1 MRFEGYAVGP
11 SDLSRSS
18 TLEYLSVPSNKY
30 FIPFNSV
37 LIFCLS
43 LSFNLHQIMPRK
55 VRETFLF
62 VFTSVFIFFT
72 FSLYLSRN
80 TTTIVNIIPLK
91 QILTTHSSSN
101 SAINVNRY
109 LTANSAIQEDQHE
122 QHVIRQVITSP
133 PPSSLYPFI
142 KPDSILFPDWEILNV
157 INDNGNENHH
167 LLLSDSGNK
176 FLCLFDKSLTSPEI
190 YAGILPFSNQSMFKC
205 IFPNRL
211 RRFLPYFSPILIDNS
226 SPETVLESQS
236 MLSESSNKEIMLRWK
251 FLVYESLSTDTDV
264 ILFVKGVNN
273 RQGINRS
280 PSEFRCIFSNNNN
293 NFVITEVISSYQEV
307 FRCIKPEINATL
319 FRDND
324 QIKVSL
330 GIRGGERV
338 VPSVA
343 YYTLPAPSLTG
354 DNKKFLLCAC
364 TMVHNVAKFL
374 REWVYYH
381 SKIGV
386 DKFIL
391 YDNGSDDNLDEVI
404 SKLREENY
412 QVEKILWPWPKTQE
426 AGFSHSATYANATC
440 TWMMYV
446 DVDEFIF
453 SPSWLHPSSSSPM
466 SIRSL
471 LPSSSS
477 HHNNQRRVGQI
488 SIKCYEFGPSNQRSN
503 PVEGV
508 TQGYSCRRKID
519 SRHKSIVLLDGI
531 NTSLLNV
538 IHHFELKQGYRN
550 KKLSLDEMVINHYK
564 YQAWSEFRLKF
575 RRRVSA
581 YVIDWKE
588 GLNPNSK
595 DRAPGLGFEPVEPK
609 GWVHRFCDVHDNRLK
624 MVTKEWFGSSTGR
637 MAWQLNQTN

>member
-1 MRFEGYAVGP
+1 
-11 SDLSRSS
+11 
-18 TLEYLSVPSNKY
+18 
-30 FIPFNSV
+30 
-37 LIFCLS
+37 
-43 LSFNLHQIMPRK
+43 MPRK

-62 VFTSVFIFFT
+62 GFTSVFIFLT

-80 TTTIVNIIPLK
+80 TTIINIIPLK
-91 QILTTHSSSN
+91 QILTHSSNSN
-101 SAINVNRY
+101 SAIINQY
-109 LTANSAIQEDQHE
+109 LNLDSSSIRQNHI
-122 QHVIRQVITSP
+122 IRQVTP
-133 PPSSLYPFI
+133 PPSPALYPII

-157 INDNGNENHH
+157 FNHNHH
-167 LLLSDSGNK
+167 DSGNK
-176 FLCLFDKSLTSPEI
+176 FLCLFDKNFTSPAI
-190 YAGILPFSNQSMFKC
+190 FAGILPFSNQSMFKC
-205 IFPNRL
+205 VFPNRL
-211 RRFLPYFSPILIDNS
+211 RRFLPYFSPVLINS
-226 SPETVLESQS
+226 SDSVLESSQLR
-236 MLSESSNKEIMLRWK
+236 LSESSKEIMLRWK
-251 FLVYESLSTDTDV
+251 FVVYESISTDTDV

-273 RQGINRS
+273 RQGINRP
-280 PSEFRCIFSNNNN
+280 PSEFRCIFSNINNN
-293 NFVITEVISSYQEV
+293 NDFVITEVISSYQEV
-307 FRCIKPEINATL
+307 FRCIKPENNATL
-319 FRDND
+319 FQETNK
-324 QIKVSL
+324 IKVSL
-330 GIRGGERV
+330 EIRGGERV

-343 YYTLPAPSLTG
+343 YYTPPAPSLAD

-364 TMVHNVAKFL
+364 TMVYNVAKFL

-386 DKFIL
+386 EKFIL

-426 AGFSHSATYANATC
+426 AGFSHSATYANSTC
-440 TWMMYV
+440 TWMMYL

-453 SPSWLHPSSSSPM
+453 SPSWLHPSSSSTT

-471 LPSSSS
+471 LSSASF
-477 HHNNQRRVGQI
+477 HGNHQRRVGQI
-488 SIKCYEFGPSNQRSN
+488 SINCYEFGPSEQRSN

-508 TQGYSCRRKID
+508 TQGYTCRRKVE

-550 KKLSLDEMVINHYK
+550 KRLSLDEMVINHYK

-581 YVIDWKE
+581 YVVDWKD

-609 GWVHRFCDVHDNRLK
+609 GWAHRFCDVHDTRLK
-624 MVTKEWFGSSTGR
+624 MVAKEWFGSGTGR
-637 MAWQLNQTN
+637 MAWQLNETN

>member
-1 MRFEGYAVGP
+1 
-11 SDLSRSS
+11 
-18 TLEYLSVPSNKY
+18 
-30 FIPFNSV
+30 
-37 LIFCLS
+37 
-43 LSFNLHQIMPRK
+43 MPRK
-55 VRETFLF
+55 IRETFLF
-62 VFTSVFIFFT
+62 VFTSVFIFLS

-80 TTTIVNIIPLK
+80 TTTIINIIPLK
-91 QILTTHSSSN
+91 QILTTHSSPN
-101 SAINVNRY
+101 SAIVNRY
-109 LTANSAIQEDQHE
+109 LTVNSAILENQDDHI
-122 QHVIRQVITSP
+122 IRQVTSP
-133 PPSSLYPFI
+133 PPSPFKPII

-157 INDNGNENHH
+157 IDNSGNNNHQ
-167 LLLSDSGNK
+167 LFLSGSDNK
-176 FLCLFDKSLTSPEI
+176 FLCLFDKNLTSPAI
-190 YAGILPFSNQSMFKC
+190 FAGILPSSNQSMFKC

-211 RRFLPYFSPILIDNS
+211 RRFLPYFSPVLINS

-236 MLSESSNKEIMLRWK
+236 FSESSSKEIMLRWK

-280 PSEFRCIFSNNNN
+280 PSEFRCIFSDSNN
-293 NFVITEVISSYQEV
+293 NFVMTEVISSYQEV
-307 FRCIKPEINATL
+307 FRCMKPENNAMS
-319 FRDND
+319 FRDTD
-324 QIKVSL
+324 KIKVSL
-330 GIRGGERV
+330 ETRGGERV

-343 YYTLPAPSLTG
+343 YYTPTAPSLTD
-354 DNKKFLLCAC
+354 DNKKLLLCAC
-364 TMVHNVAKFL
+364 TMVYNVAKFL

-386 DKFIL
+386 EKFFL
-391 YDNGSDDNLDEVI
+391 YDNASDDNLDEVI

-412 QVEKILWPWPKTQE
+412 QVEKILWPWQKTQE
-426 AGFSHSATYANATC
+426 AGLSHSATYANATC
-440 TWMMYV
+440 TWMTYV
-446 DVDEFIF
+446 DVDEFVF
-453 SPSWLHPSSSSPM
+453 SPSSSSSV

-471 LPSSSS
+471 LSSSVS
-477 HHNNQRRVGQI
+477 HPNHQRRVGQI
-488 SIKCYEFGPSNQRSN
+488 SIKCYEFGPSDRRSN

-508 TQGYSCRRKID
+508 TQGYTCRRKID

-564 YQAWSEFRLKF
+564 YQAWSEFKLKF

-581 YVIDWKE
+581 YVVDWKD

-609 GWVHRFCDVHDNRLK
+609 GWVHKFCEFHDNRLK

-637 MAWQLNQTN
+637 MAWQLNETN